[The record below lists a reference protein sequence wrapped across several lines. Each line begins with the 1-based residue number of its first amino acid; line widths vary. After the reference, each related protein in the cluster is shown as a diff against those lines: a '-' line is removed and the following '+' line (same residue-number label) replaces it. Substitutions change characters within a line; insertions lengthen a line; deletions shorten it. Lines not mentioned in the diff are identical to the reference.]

1 MFLSAKGL
9 SVSTIRPLPAVFPLR
24 EFKPGV
30 TTCELRLPPENEQHG
45 EQGDGGK
52 YQHCKY
58 DVHMGWISSVR
69 HVKIKV
75 FLPYCDSGKW
85 SKPVLQFFNGG
96 RWPPGRNTACPSRIR
111 TGPSEKS

>member
-24 EFKPGV
+24 EFSR
-30 TTCELRLPPENEQHG
+30 ELPPANCAYRQRMNSTVSRG
-45 EQGDGGK
+45 MAGK

-96 RWPPGRNTACPSRIR
+96 RWSPGRNTACPSR
-111 TGPSEKS
+111 TEPGPSEKS